1 MKKTNTENKNV
12 FLSVKFDIIFTLKLE
27 YFITKRLVAA
37 KNHKSSISTPIIKI
51 AITAIAMGIVMMLV
65 SVATG
70 LGLKYKIRD
79 KISAFNGH
87 VVITNYDNNTSDLTL
102 KPLSANLEKYDA
114 FGTVD
119 GIKSVQSY
127 ASKAGIIRTETAFE
141 GVIYKGVDSLYDLG
155 EIERYLV
162 EGRLPQKTTQMS
174 NEVLL
179 SEYIVNRL
187 NLKLGDKIVT
197 YFLKEWGNK
206 IPNVRQFEI
215 VGIYN
220 SGIQQFDENIVIG
233 DLRHVQRLN
242 RWSSAQVGGFEVIV
256 EDFKDIEKVGAQI
269 YLDLPS
275 NVDSKTIIE
284 KYNNIFGWIDMFDFN
299 IMVIII
305 IMIVVASINMIVALL
320 VLILERTQMIGILK
334 ALGANNWTVRKVFLY
349 NAGYLIVKGLL
360 YGNLIGLGLLFLQ
373 KYTGLIKLDPSAY
386 YVREAP
392 VLIRFSDVLL
402 LNFGVVVVSLIVLLI
417 PSYLVTKISP
427 IKAIRY
433 D

>member
-1 MKKTNTENKNV
+1 M
-12 FLSVKFDIIFTLKLE
+12 KLE